1 VNTPTHLLLT
11 IVCEALLESELE
23 QELPRLGVTGYT
35 IIDARGLGVHG
46 RRSGAWRK
54 EGNIRV
60 EILCTPPLAE
70 RVVDHLRREYERDY
84 GLLIFSTSVQ
94 VHSA

>member
-1 VNTPTHLLLT
+1 MNTPNHLLLT
-11 IVCEALLESELE
+11 IICEAILEPFLE
-23 QELPRLGVTGYT
+23 TELPTLGVTGYT
-35 IIDARGLGVHG
+35 ISDARGSGSHG

-60 EILCTPPLAE
+60 EILCSPALAE
-70 RVVDHLRREYERDY
+70 RVAEHLRREYEANY
-84 GLLIFSTSVQ
+84 GLLIFSSSVQ

>member
-11 IVCEALLESELE
+11 IVCEALLESDLE

-35 IIDARGLGVHG
+35 IVDARGLGVHG

-60 EILCTPPLAE
+60 EILCAPQIA
-70 RVVDHLRREYERDY
+70 DSIIDFLRRNYEAHY
-84 GLLIFSTSVQ
+84 GMLIFSSAVQ
-94 VHSA
+94 VYGD

>member
-1 VNTPTHLLLT
+1 MNTPNRLLLT
-11 IVCEALLESELE
+11 IVCEAVLEPFLE
-23 QELPRLGVTGYT
+23 QELPALGVTGYT
-35 IIDARGLGVHG
+35 ISDARGLGSHG

-60 EILCTPPLAE
+60 EILCDPELAE
-70 RVVDHLRREYERDY
+70 RVAEHLRREYEANY
-84 GLLIFSTSVQ
+84 GLLIFSMPVR

>member
-1 VNTPTHLLLT
+1 MTEQSHWLLT
-11 IVCEALLESELE
+11 IICEAILESDLE
-23 QELPRLGVTGYT
+23 RELPELGVRGYT
-35 IIDARGLGVHG
+35 ITDARGSGTHG

-60 EILCTPPLAE
+60 DVLCDPDLAE
-70 RVVDHLRREYERDY
+70 RVAEHLRQAYEAHY
-84 GLLIFSTSVQ
+84 GLLIFSTPVR